1 MSLNLKP
8 LYEWAEDYFMADEV
22 SVFLDFCRREYYKEP
37 TDEISSQVFRGLKE
51 IFEKA
56 SR

>member
-1 MSLNLKP
+1 MSFVLRP
-8 LYEWAEDYFMADEV
+8 LYEWAEDSFMSDEV

-37 TDEISSQVFRGLKE
+37 TDEVSQQVFLGLKE
-51 IFEKA
+51 NFEK